1 VEETTQELT
10 PLNNINKIEYTLLW
24 LTNNVQLRIG
34 VHPYNVSKKHGRSSY
49 YREVQ
54 YFNKQFQQ
62 DFVNV
67 QLSPETYL
75 ALCQISEKNG
85 YKADIKM
92 NFQMAMTFRTSL
104 ETLYNVLNA
113 KYNEFYAKVDDEH
126 CAVIKRITPLEMKT
140 MYGAPL
146 ILYPDIVNYEN
157 GSTGG
162 VRIVMGD
169 PNNSIVVPLDTI
181 QSMYQCIASIDFFS
195 YGLQM
200 VQLACQPKFGD
211 NRYVMDDKKPRR
223 KSYFHK

>member
-1 VEETTQELT
+1 VEETTQELA

-157 GSTGG
+157 GSTGV